1 MHCVTTPEYN
11 MDDHNVA
18 IGKEFELTVAD
29 SLEFI
34 LTLKASYEKPRGT
47 LVEVTEKKVVKSRN
61 RLSRLFGLKDIIT
74 TTKFVPTEVKD
85 TWLISLLL
93 MVHLLDVTLIYN
105 NLKTKS
111 PVKHHSLI
119 SIVLM
124 NGKL

>member
-1 MHCVTTPEYN
+1 MLLHQNIN

-61 RLSRLFGLKDIIT
+61 RLSRLFGRKILSPRQSLCPLKSKI
-74 TTKFVPTEVKD
+74 PG
-85 TWLISLLL
+85 LISLLL

-111 PVKHHSLI
+111 PVKHHSL
-119 SIVLM
+119 SQLF
-124 NGKL
+124 